1 MVVRKLTR
9 HMSRHHDVN
18 WALIDQAVVSGGNF
32 ITTLF
37 IARGLGID
45 EFGRFTL
52 AWMVVLFTASLHA
65 ASIAAPMMAIGPK
78 QEPEDEPGYYGAV
91 ILQHAGFAIVA
102 GLIAGS
108 LVATSAIFF
117 PDWGTS
123 GLALPVALA
132 TIAHQ
137 TQEGLRR
144 YFFARGRPNHAF
156 VNSVCRF
163 IPQVIIVALLS
174 TVWTAD
180 ILDVLW
186 VIILCAAFSVLI
198 GTTHLGAVTFHYR
211 DFCLALGRHWQA
223 ARWLTPSAAL
233 EWAAANLM
241 IIIAGALLGVTAVGA
256 LRATQQLMGL
266 AQIFSMAFNNAIQPQ
281 ASRVLHDTGA
291 KGLHR
296 YILRSLTMGTGI
308 TIILILIACVA
319 PTFWLDLVYG
329 EKYVSY
335 HALVWWW
342 AGYYI
347 LSFISLNQ
355 YIALRSLEITHGI
368 FTGRVLATIISCSL
382 AYPLIQWW
390 GTLGAIVAAIL
401 SLVGLVAALAYA
413 YRRAMAKTIERS
425 ASAA

>member
-1 MVVRKLTR
+1 MVVPKLTKYL
-9 HMSRHHDVN
+9 SRNHVVN
-18 WALIDQAVVSGGNF
+18 WALVDQAVVSGGNF
-32 ITTLF
+32 VTTLF

-65 ASIAAPMMAIGPK
+65 ASISAPMMAIGPK
-78 QEPEDEPGYYGAV
+78 QEPENESGYYGAV
-91 ILQHAGFAIVA
+91 ILQHVGFAIVA
-102 GLIAGS
+102 GLVAGC
-108 LVATSAIFF
+108 LVAISALFF

-132 TIAHQ
+132 TVAHQ

-144 YFFARGRPNHAF
+144 YFFARGRPNFAF
-156 VNSVCRF
+156 INSACRF
-163 IPQVIIVALLS
+163 IPQVVVVALLS
-174 TVWTAD
+174 IIWAAD
-180 ILDVLW
+180 IHDILW
-186 VIILCAAFSVLI
+186 VIIACAAISVLI
-198 GTTHLGAVTFHYR
+198 GTTHLGAVAFHHK
-211 DFCLALGRHWQA
+211 DFYLALGRHWRA

-233 EWAAANLM
+233 EWAAGNLM
-241 IIIAGALLGVTAVGA
+241 IIIAGALLGVSAVGA
-256 LRATQQLMGL
+256 LRATLQLMGL

-281 ASRVLHDTGA
+281 ASRVLHDTDA

-296 YILRSLTMGTGI
+296 YILRSLTLGTGI
-308 TIILILIACVA
+308 TIILLLIACVA
-319 PTFWLDLVYG
+319 PTFWLDLIYG

-335 HALVWWW
+335 HAFVWWW

-355 YIALRSLEITHGI
+355 YIALRSLEITPGI
-368 FTGRVLATIISCSL
+368 FAARVMATIISCSL

-390 GTLGAIVAAIL
+390 GALGAIVTAIL
-401 SLVGLVAALAYA
+401 SLIGLVATLAYA

-425 ASAA
+425 VPIT